1 MKKLFIVLASL
12 MLLIGINSCNSCTQQ
27 TTQNDSAAFNQP
39 AVELVV
45 ERLVAMD
52 KQDMYLNYAN
62 EDNDIYRYFETCIT
76 VDNFF
81 DSDEEINVESVS
93 NVFQAITDVDTVT
106 GSADVHVILFAHT
119 KDTSAVEVKHGFW
132 IEDSPMNDEAIKV
145 TFKQALERMYEANL
159 PKPHSKQVVLRKELG
174 PKDCNPQYIFGN
186 SRMQVYVD
194 ATTGAVS
201 ATNPVFGPQL
211 GMPLGEWP

>member
-1 MKKLFIVLASL
+1 MKKLFVVLASL
-12 MLLIGINSCNSCTQQ
+12 ILLIGISSCNSCTS
-27 TTQNDSAAFNQP
+27 NAAQEEAAALNQP
-39 AVELVV
+39 VVELVV
-45 ERLVAMD
+45 ENLVAMD

-76 VDNFF
+76 VDNYF
-81 DSDEEINVESVS
+81 DGDEEINVQSVS

-132 IEDSPMNDEAIKV
+132 IEDVPMNDEAIV
-145 TFKQALERMYEANL
+145 ITFKQALERMYEANL

-174 PKDCNPQYIFGN
+174 PIDCNPQYIFGN

-201 ATNPVFGPQL
+201 AINPVFGPQL